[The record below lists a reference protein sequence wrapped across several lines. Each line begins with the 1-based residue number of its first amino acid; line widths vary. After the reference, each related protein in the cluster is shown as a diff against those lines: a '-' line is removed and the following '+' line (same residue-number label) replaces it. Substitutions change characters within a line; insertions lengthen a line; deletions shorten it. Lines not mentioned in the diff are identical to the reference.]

1 MYADLAADTRAR
13 AGDRPGRY
21 HINLP
26 THWDYLLPSGGVVM
40 ACAMRAAEQ
49 HIADPGLRLVSA
61 TTIFASP
68 IHPGELVADVDV
80 IRRGNTTA
88 QVRVALQH
96 ARHTGNEGATQGD
109 PLRGAPQGDFLR
121 GAPQGDFLRGAP
133 QGDPLRGAVELLAT
147 FARDRRGPDVTC
159 AAVPAWAKSFA
170 DSTDIETDGNVN
182 PNARFRFNQQY
193 DCKIA
198 AGGASGWPAIAEGV
212 PRYATWMRYRV
223 PQRDA
228 NGNFDRLAL
237 PPIIDIMPAALY
249 RAIGSSAYRF
259 YAPSLD
265 LTMYSVND
273 TGREWLLIAVTLRR
287 ARAGLAIADAEV
299 WDDEGRFV
307 AYGAQAMYVR
317 GVSGEAPTIELP
329 HRR

>member
-96 ARHTGNEGATQGD
+96 ARHAGNE
-109 PLRGAPQGDFLR
+109 
-121 GAPQGDFLRGAP
+121 GAP
-133 QGDPLRGAVELLAT
+133 QGDPLRGALELLAT

-159 AAVPAWAKSFA
+159 AAVPAWAKSLA

-249 RAIGSSAYRF
+249 RAIGSSTYRF

-329 HRR
+329 HPP